1 MSEMKIET
9 IVRVDGKKFDSVAA
23 AEAYIRTKK
32 FQKRINAWMDLK
44 GMSTGKGNRRAAT
57 LALISDWEADIE
69 SGLMDTIDAQ
79 LEAAAADA
87 AEAAKVAEAAAQEQT
102 EAQA

>member
-1 MSEMKIET
+1 MKSIHKAL
-9 IVRVDGKKFDSVAA
+9 IG
-23 AEAYIRTKK
+23 
-32 FQKRINAWMDLK
+32 
-44 GMSTGKGNRRAAT
+44 AAT